1 VGDSAHPGETKVQLL
16 GRPAVDRL
24 SLAMSTPLPGRR
36 ESATP
41 PAWDVTRVLLA
52 VVAIGGLMAA
62 TFWVLRP
69 FLPALIWAA
78 MIVIATWPV
87 MRTVQARL
95 WGRRGL
101 AVAVMT
107 AAMVVIVVA
116 PIAVSVLVVAEH
128 AEDAVGWSKSLVA
141 SAIAGPPAWLS
152 DVPLV
157 GTRLAAE
164 WQALAAERPED
175 LVARVSPYLTG
186 IGRWTVRQAGGLGL
200 LLVQLALIVVLSALL
215 YSRGDAVAAGVRA
228 FARRLAG
235 ASGDEVVVLS
245 AQAIRAVALG
255 IVVTALVQSGIGG
268 IGLAITGVP
277 YAALLSAVMFLL
289 AVAQVGTGPVLFG
302 AVIWLYWKD
311 ATLWAIVLL
320 VWSLVTVS
328 LDNVLRPMLIKRGA
342 DLPLI
347 LIFAG
352 VLGGLFAFGIIG
364 LFVGPVVL
372 AVTYTLLVA
381 WVAQGD
387 RPPEGDRPPAS

>member
-1 VGDSAHPGETKVQLL
+1 
-16 GRPAVDRL
+16 
-24 SLAMSTPLPGRR
+24 MSTPLPAGPAGTGR
-36 ESATP
+36 P
-41 PAWDVTRVLLA
+41 PWDVTRVLLA
-52 VVAIGGLMAA
+52 VVAIGGLIAA

-69 FLPALIWAA
+69 FLPALIWAT
-78 MIVIATWPV
+78 MIVVATWPL

-116 PIAVSVLVVAEH
+116 PIAVSLLVVAEH

-152 DVPLV
+152 DLPLV
-157 GTRLAAE
+157 GKRLTAE

-175 LVARVSPYLTG
+175 LVARVSPYLTR
-186 IGRWTVRQAGGLGL
+186 IGRWVVGQAGNLGL
-200 LLVQLALIVVLSALL
+200 LLVQLVLIVALSALL
-215 YSRGDAVAAGVRA
+215 YARGEAVAVGVRA

-235 ASGDEVVVLS
+235 ASGDEVVILS
-245 AQAIRAVALG
+245 GQAVRAVALG

-277 YAALLSAVMFLL
+277 YSLLLSALMFLL
-289 AVAQVGTGPVLFG
+289 AVAQIGAGPVLFG

-311 ATLWAIVLL
+311 ATLWATVLL
-320 VWSLVTVS
+320 VWSIVTVS
-328 LDNVLRPMLIKRGA
+328 LDNVLRPVLIKRGA
-342 DLPLI
+342 DLPLV

-381 WVAQGD
+381 WVGQG
-387 RPPEGDRPPAS
+387 EGP